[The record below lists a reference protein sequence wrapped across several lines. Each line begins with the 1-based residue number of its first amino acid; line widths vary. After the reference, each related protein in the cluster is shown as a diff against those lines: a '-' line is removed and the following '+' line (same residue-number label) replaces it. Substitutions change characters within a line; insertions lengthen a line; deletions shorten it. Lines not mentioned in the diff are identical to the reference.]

1 MPSPSVFGGITYKV
15 IRASPA
21 QILMHHHFMF
31 LRNLTAGLFLTA
43 FFAPAVAVERV
54 TVDHAHITGLAQKL
68 AAKPHEPS
76 NRQVSEFFRK
86 INYDTYRRIT
96 FRPEKTLWRDT
107 DLRFQLQF
115 FHPGYLF
122 TRMVR
127 LNEFTGTHTQPI
139 AFAQDFFDYH
149 NLDVP
154 LLSRLGLDFAG
165 FRILHPVNRPEAWD
179 EVISFL
185 GASYFRGLARQQAY
199 GASARGL
206 ALNAGENTPEEF
218 PEFIEF
224 WIGKPASGAD
234 SITVHALL
242 DSPSVAGAYT
252 FLITPGEETV
262 VEIRATLF
270 FRQSVDLPGF
280 IPLSS
285 MFWFGEDSPTRFG
298 DFRPEV
304 HDSDGLL
311 VAPDATTRLWRPLR
325 NPAALAHTDFETPAF
340 AGFGLLQRD
349 REHRSYEDIEAHYE
363 RRASVWTEP
372 IGTWPPGRVRLVEI
386 PTKSEYEDNIT
397 AFWTPAEKIPPGQPY
412 ELAWKQRWTSAPTF
426 GGPPGWVSATRQ
438 TIHES
443 GAPDRT
449 KYVIDFDARSLGH
462 LPTEATITAEVTATD
477 GAVVQHSQVFRN
489 MATGARR
496 LVLVLS
502 APAGSPPV
510 EIRARLLCEQ
520 QPVTETWTMRWQ
532 P

>member
-1 MPSPSVFGGITYKV
+1 MN
-15 IRASPA
+15 
-21 QILMHHHFMF
+21 HFPF
-31 LRNLTAGLFLTA
+31 LRSI
-43 FFAPAVAVERV
+43 PAVLLLAVALATAPAVERV
-54 TVDHAHITGLAQKL
+54 TVDHAYVTGLAEKL
-68 AAKPHEPS
+68 AAGPQVPS
-76 NRQVSEFFRK
+76 DREVPEFFRK
-86 INYDTYRRIT
+86 MDYDTYRRIS
-96 FRPEKTLWRDT
+96 FRPEKALWRDT

-127 LNEFTGTHTQPI
+127 LHEFTGTHTQPI
-139 AFAQDFFDYH
+139 AFAHDFFDYH
-149 NLDVP
+149 GLDVP
-154 LLSRLGLDFAG
+154 LLSRRGLDFAG
-165 FRILHPVNRPEAWD
+165 FRILHPVNRPETWD

-185 GASYFRGLARQQAY
+185 GASYYRGLARHQAY

-206 ALNAGENTPEEF
+206 ALNAGGPGPEEF
-218 PEFIEF
+218 PEFIEY
-224 WIGKPASGAD
+224 WIGKPGPGAG

-242 DSPSVAGAYT
+242 DSPSVAGVYT
-252 FLITPGEETV
+252 FLVTPGEETV
-262 VEIRATLF
+262 VETRATLF
-270 FRQSVDLPGF
+270 FRQSAELPGF
-280 IPLSS
+280 IPVSS
-285 MFWFGEDSPTRFG
+285 MFWFGEESPTRFG

-311 VAPDATTRLWRPLR
+311 VAPDADTRLWRPLR
-325 NPAALAHTDFETPAF
+325 NPAAVAHTDFEAPAF

-386 PTKSEYEDNIT
+386 PTKSEYQDNIT
-397 AFWTPAEKIPPGQPY
+397 AFWTPAEKIPPGRPF
-412 ELAWKQRWTSAPTF
+412 ELAWRQRWTSAPSF

-438 TIHES
+438 TLHEG

-449 KYVIDFDARSLGH
+449 KYVIDFDAASLAH
-462 LPTEATITAEVTATD
+462 VPAEASLTADVTATD
-477 GAVVQHSQVFRN
+477 GAQVQHAQVFRN

-510 EIRARLLCEQ
+510 EIRARLLLDR